1 MRRQGTEVGPDV
13 FNVLQSPMEKDAI
26 MTDTDHSRPIGNTPI
41 ADAASA
47 TASQPPAN
55 DTTYPADAPKVSSNA
70 DLRVADNDELSD
82 AAISPTGADIDN
94 DHADERPVNRSQ
106 DAPEEEQDEQFTPVE

>member
-1 MRRQGTEVGPDV
+1 
-13 FNVLQSPMEKDAI
+13 
-26 MTDTDHSRPIGNTPI
+26 MTDADNSRPIGVTPI

-47 TASQPPAN
+47 TAPPAPAN
-55 DTTYPADAPKVSSNA
+55 DTTYPVDAPKVSSNA
-70 DLRVADNDELSD
+70 DLRVAEDEELSD

-106 DAPEEEQDEQFTPVE
+106 DAPEDEENEEYRQDEQFTPVE

>member
-1 MRRQGTEVGPDV
+1 
-13 FNVLQSPMEKDAI
+13 
-26 MTDTDHSRPIGNTPI
+26 MTDADNGRPIGMNPV

-47 TASQPPAN
+47 TVLPTPAN

-70 DLRVADNDELSD
+70 DLRVAEDDELKD
-82 AAISPTGADIDN
+82 AAMSPTGADIDN

-106 DAPEEEQDEQFTPVE
+106 DAPDDEQFSPQE